1 MRISFFSCS
10 LESFFRPA
18 SAIFLHTEQRQRRR
32 QDGASSSS
40 HEPDDIW
47 NANSSNCEIELNTTS
62 YDGAWQSLFSFWMNR
77 ISLSSQPSDE
87 GFRNVLN
94 TAIHAHTH
102 TNSIDLS
109 FHYDG
114 RTVNDLAICF
124 ENYFLNAYR
133 QLVFPLLPFRFVAR
147 LGNRLRAQRV
157 KQFRLSAGSEQH
169 QQQQRQPK
177 VFHHEMDFYLVGI
190 LIIELPLNVC
200 VMRWLRRKIS
210 TNCKF
215 FFEWLT
221 FRGSEDVGMA

>member
-77 ISLSSQPSDE
+77 ISLASQSSDE

-102 TNSIDLS
+102 TDSVDLS
-109 FHYDG
+109 FHCDG

-124 ENYFLNAYR
+124 GNYFLNAYR

-147 LGNRLRAQRV
+147 LGNRLRAHRAMPIVCRQRTTPATTA
-157 KQFRLSAGSEQH
+157 SAKSVSSWNGFLFGWNINNWITSE
-169 QQQQRQPK
+169 RVCNAMIATK
-177 VFHHEMDFYLVGI
+177 DFHKL
-190 LIIELPLNVC
+190 
-200 VMRWLRRKIS
+200 
-210 TNCKF
+210 
-215 FFEWLT
+215 
-221 FRGSEDVGMA
+221 